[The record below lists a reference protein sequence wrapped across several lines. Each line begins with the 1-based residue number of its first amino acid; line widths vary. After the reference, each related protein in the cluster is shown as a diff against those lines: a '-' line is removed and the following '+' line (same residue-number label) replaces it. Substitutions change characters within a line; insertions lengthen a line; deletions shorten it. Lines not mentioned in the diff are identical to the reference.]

1 MLLLTEMMHE
11 AGAHGELQAMTAE
24 ALVADGKV
32 HAGKVGGVGVR
43 GEGCS
48 VC

>member
-1 MLLLTEMMHE
+1 MLLLTEVMHE

-32 HAGKVGGVGVR
+32 HAGKWGVGG